1 MDISQSYIDLLR
13 AVHLVFFAAGMG
25 TALYMDFMS
34 FWSIQLPR
42 SADDMHDLERIHIWI
57 TAAFVGL
64 WLSGMS
70 LIYVRTGFELAL
82 FSPKLWL
89 KIGVMTLMT
98 LNSGILVI
106 VILPMMRRM
115 LGRCVISLPL
125 FQLMGA
131 TQIAVIS
138 LFCWSSGLFLG
149 SSVVLKSASWDM
161 LFPLACAWFIILTL
175 GGQASVMFKRA
186 QFRSQSVGLPS

>member
-42 SADDMHDLERIHIWI
+42 CADDMHDLERIHIWI
-57 TAAFVGL
+57 TVAFVGL

-89 KIGVMTLMT
+89 KIGVMTVMT

-106 VILPMMRRM
+106 VILPMMRKM

-138 LFCWSSGLFLG
+138 LFCWCSSLFLG
-149 SSVVLKSASWDM
+149 SSVVLTNALWD
-161 LFPLACAWFIILTL
+161 LLLPLACAWFIILTL
-175 GGQASVMFKRA
+175 GG
-186 QFRSQSVGLPS
+186 